1 MSDTQRYTLS
11 LPAEVYDELRK
22 EAEKK
27 SASLNTVIRQCL
39 KLGLL
44 ALKVDSD
51 PNAELI
57 YREWRQSGPN
67 AELVAYDRVLMVV

>member
-11 LPAEVYDELRK
+11 LPKDVYDELSK

-27 SASLNTVIRQCL
+27 SISINTVIRQCL

-44 ALKVDSD
+44 SLKVDSD

-57 YREWRQSGPN
+57 YREWRPSGTDG
-67 AELVAYDRVLMVV
+67 ERVAYDRVLMFV